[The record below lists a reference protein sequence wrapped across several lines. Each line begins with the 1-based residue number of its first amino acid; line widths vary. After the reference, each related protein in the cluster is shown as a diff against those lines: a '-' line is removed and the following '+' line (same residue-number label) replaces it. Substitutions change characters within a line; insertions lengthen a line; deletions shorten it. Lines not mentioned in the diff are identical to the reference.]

1 MAENV
6 GRKYLDRLKA
16 LEDEQTEWIPHMQ
29 DITNYILPRKG
40 KYLARGQKIK
50 EGEVKN
56 QKIVDGTATRA
67 LRVLSAGMQGGL
79 TSPARPWFRLALQD
93 TDLMEFGPVK
103 DWLTAI
109 EKIMYGVFSQSNFYS
124 SVHSVYTE
132 LGGFGTA
139 CLFLEEDLKN
149 IIHFRVMTAG
159 EYSLANDSKG
169 RVDTVYRRFWMTARN
184 IIKQFGAENV
194 STNIKQD
201 AEKNPLN
208 WYEIVHAI
216 QPNNDR
222 DIEKVD
228 NQNFPYESVYLEYA
242 KDEKLLSKSGY
253 EEFPCMCPRW
263 DTTASE
269 VYGRS
274 PGMDVLPDV
283 KMLQSMSESKI
294 KLVHKIH
301 DPPLNVPS
309 SLHTNKV
316 SLIPGTI
323 NPIDPNAQNTI
334 EPTVNVNPAVVPPV
348 LQDIEDLRVQIRE
361 GLFNDL
367 FLMITG
373 QTSNQ
378 PISATEVL
386 ERKEE
391 KLLMLG
397 PVIERQFFE
406 LLDPLIER
414 TFNILGRRGFLPPPP
429 PEIGGAEMK
438 VEYISL
444 LAQAQKLAGTQGI
457 GAFVDFVGQLS
468 TIKPEVLDKING
480 DQTVEEYAEMI
491 GVTPTVVNSEEEALV
506 IRQVR
511 VEQQQRQ
518 QQLELLNAGVEG
530 AKTLSETDT
539 EGKNAL
545 TDLTNTLEGN
555 IGQ

>member
-6 GRKYLDRLKA
+6 GKKYLDRLKA
-16 LEDEQTEWIPHMQ
+16 LEDEQSEWIPHMQ
-29 DITNYILPRKG
+29 DITDYILPRKG
-40 KYLARGQKIK
+40 KYLARGQKIR

-56 QKIVDGTATRA
+56 EKIIDGTATRA

-93 TDLMEFGPVK
+93 TFLMNFGPVK
-103 DWLTAI
+103 NWLADV
-109 EKIMYGVFSQSNFYS
+109 EKKMYGVFSQSNFYS
-124 SVHSVYTE
+124 SIHSIYTE

-139 CLFLEEDLKN
+139 CLFLEECIKN
-149 IIHFRVMTAG
+149 VIHFRVMTAG
-159 EYSLANDSKG
+159 EYYLANDRKG

-184 IIKQFGAENV
+184 IVNQFGQGVSSDVLRDAKEN
-194 STNIKQD
+194 
-201 AEKNPLN
+201 PFN
-208 WYEIVHAI
+208 WYQIVHAV

-222 DIEKVD
+222 DIEKED
-228 NQNFPYESVYLEYA
+228 NINFPYESVYLEYA
-242 KDEKLLSKSGY
+242 KSEKLLAKGGY
-253 EEFPCMCPRW
+253 EEFPFMCPRW

-283 KMLQSMSESKI
+283 KMLQTMSESKV
-294 KLVHKIH
+294 KLVQKIY

-309 SLHTNKV
+309 SSIKRKV
-316 SLIPGTI
+316 SLIPGSL

-334 EPTVNVNPAVVPPV
+334 EPTINVNPAVVPPV
-348 LQDIEDLRVQIRE
+348 LQDIDDLRVQIRE

-367 FLMITG
+367 FLMIAN
-373 QTSNQ
+373 QPSNQ

-406 LLDPLIER
+406 LLDPLVDR
-414 TFNILGRRGFLPPPP
+414 VFNILGRGGFLPPPP

-438 VEYISL
+438 IEYISL
-444 LAQAQKLAGTQGI
+444 LAQAQKLAGIQSI
-457 GAFVDFVGQLS
+457 DAFVSFTGNMS
-468 TIKPEVLDKING
+468 GIMPEVLDKIDG
-480 DQTVEEYAEMI
+480 DKAVEEYAEML
-491 GVTPTVVNSEEEALV
+491 GVTPKIVRSEEDVAQ
-506 IRQVR
+506 IRQIR
-511 VEQQQRQ
+511 VQQEEAKR
-518 QQLELLNAGVEG
+518 QLELLSGGVDS

-545 TDLTNTLEGN
+545 TDLANTLEGN